1 MKINLVRIDDRLIHG
16 QVATV
21 WSKEA
26 NAQRI
31 IICSDEVAKDQIRK
45 TLLLQVGPPG
55 VKVSVVEVAKA
66 FADDGF
72 KILATENTCKLIKE
86 AGIEAEKVNK
96 LSEGRPNILDLI
108 TNGNIDII
116 VNSPV
121 GKDSVNDDSYL
132 RKGAIKAKIPYYTTI
147 AAAKAAAEGIAYV
160 KAHQDQNEEVNS
172 LQGLHA
178 QISDKL

>member
-1 MKINLVRIDDRLIHG
+1 MDLLI
-16 QVATV
+16 
-21 WSKEA
+21 S
-26 NAQRI
+26 
-31 IICSDEVAKDQIRK
+31 QI
-45 TLLLQVGPPG
+45 
-55 VKVSVVEVAKA
+55 A
-66 FADDGF
+66 
-72 KILATENTCKLIKE
+72 
-86 AGIEAEKVNK
+86 
-96 LSEGRPNILDLI
+96 
-108 TNGNIDII
+108 
-116 VNSPV
+116 

>member
-1 MKINLVRIDDRLIHG
+1 MEH
-16 QVATV
+16 
-21 WSKEA
+21 
-26 NAQRI
+26 
-31 IICSDEVAKDQIRK
+31 
-45 TLLLQVGPPG
+45 
-55 VKVSVVEVAKA
+55 
-66 FADDGF
+66 
-72 KILATENTCKLIKE
+72 
-86 AGIEAEKVNK
+86 IEAEKVNK

>member
-1 MKINLVRIDDRLIHG
+1 MPKLVFSRHGLSEWNALNQFTGWADVNLAPEGIEE
-16 QVATV
+16 A
-21 WSKEA
+21 KEGG
-26 NAQRI
+26 
-31 IICSDEVAKDQIRK
+31 RK
-45 TLLLQVGPPG
+45 
-55 VKVSVVEVAKA
+55 
-66 FADDGF
+66 
-72 KILATENTCKLIKE
+72 IKE

-178 QISDKL
+178 QISDK